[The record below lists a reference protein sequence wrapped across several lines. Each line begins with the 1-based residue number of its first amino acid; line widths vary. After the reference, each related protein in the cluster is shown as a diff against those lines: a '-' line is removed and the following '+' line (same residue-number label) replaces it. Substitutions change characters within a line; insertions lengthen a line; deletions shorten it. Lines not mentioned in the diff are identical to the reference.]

1 MVLDMTPIQHNL
13 RDDLIKKCDQQ
24 LMRSL
29 GWAIFIQCCLII
41 WIFSWLTSD
50 TGDKAADTKYVGLHL
65 VSGRLGN
72 QLFHLISGYAIA
84 KSIGRVHYLPYEKE
98 HMEVVLKYLEL
109 FKRVF
114 PALERTYI
122 LGQIGINATVVPFA
136 NHSCC
141 TYDNPKR

>member
-13 RDDLIKKCDQQ
+13 RDDLIKKCD
-24 LMRSL
+24 
-29 GWAIFIQCCLII
+29 
-41 WIFSWLTSD
+41 
-50 TGDKAADTKYVGLHL
+50 
-65 VSGRLGN
+65 

-122 LGQIGINATVVPFA
+122 LGQIGINATVC
-136 NHSCC
+136 HSL
-141 TYDNPKR
+141 TILVVLVIILN